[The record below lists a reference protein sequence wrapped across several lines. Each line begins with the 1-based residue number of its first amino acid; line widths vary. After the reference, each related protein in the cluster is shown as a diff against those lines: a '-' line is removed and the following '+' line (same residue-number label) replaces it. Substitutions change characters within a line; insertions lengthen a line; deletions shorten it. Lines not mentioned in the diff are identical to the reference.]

1 MLKRNKIRTIILTI
15 AIAVSGVMSASP
27 VFAQQ
32 QPGKKCGGADTSI
45 ITCSGEGQEAIIDIL
60 KLVIQIMTAGVG
72 VLAIGAV
79 AFGGVVYASSSG
91 EPGKMKK
98 AYEIWTNTAIGVLL
112 FVFLVAITNF
122 MIPGGVFGS

>member
-1 MLKRNKIRTIILTI
+1 MKRKSIGIVICAALIT
-15 AIAVSGVMSASP
+15 P
-27 VFAQQ
+27 VLISSTTFAAQ
-32 QPGKKCGGADTSI
+32 CGDAETSI
-45 ITCSGEGQEAIIDIL
+45 ISCSGTGQEAIIDIL